1 VTLFLIRSFVRR
13 LVKIEQKSFDPRWL
27 AVTKESDGRYSGIC
41 GDKIS
46 QEQFDA
52 WVKAQDRYT
61 QIIVVEVCENKPLI
75 NSGGGGSVTFKD
87 DNCVDKN
94 GLDLLRAYEKV
105 VKQSSDYFV
114 FNVDTSGYSDAEK
127 SVLDEACRI
136 VRIHQRP
143 VV

>member
-1 VTLFLIRSFVRR
+1 MTLFLIKSFVRR

-52 WVKAQDRYT
+52 WVKAQDRDT
-61 QIIVVEVCENKPLI
+61 QIIIIEVCENKPLI
-75 NSGGGGSVTFKD
+75 NCGYGESVTFKV
-87 DNCVDKN
+87 DNYVDKN
-94 GLDLLRAYEKV
+94 GLDQLRAYEKV
-105 VKQSSDYFV
+105 VKQSSEYFL

-127 SVLDEACRI
+127 SVLEEACRI
-136 VRIHQRP
+136 VRIHQGS